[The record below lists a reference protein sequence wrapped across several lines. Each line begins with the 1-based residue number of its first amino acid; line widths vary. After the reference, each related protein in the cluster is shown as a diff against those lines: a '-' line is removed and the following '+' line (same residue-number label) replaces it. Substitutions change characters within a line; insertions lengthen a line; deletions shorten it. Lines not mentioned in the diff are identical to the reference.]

1 MIGGASINNELD
13 TDLLLSFEY
22 RKLKPTIYINIFGVT
37 HYAHFINTQRY
48 REEFESLIE
57 RIDDDF

>member
-1 MIGGASINNELD
+1 ME
-13 TDLLLSFEY
+13 EH
-22 RKLKPTIYINIFGVT
+22 LKKEFNIFRVT
-37 HYAHFINTQRY
+37 HYAHFIIPKRY